1 MKKVLS
7 VALALCLLLG
17 VSAFAAS
24 GEASNGPMPNMA
36 GGSGSAAYKITDDG
50 LEIDEAL
57 LEIEKAA
64 GAVISAEEISGARF
78 YSEDNEAG
86 VVSFSGTGTLKL
98 GGEADNFAV
107 DYALGEGSGEF
118 NTVIDL
124 READDYVWGSDNS
137 GGAAIAVRGNGDVY
151 MENVYALNTGISRFT
166 VSLSKGTNIIKDC
179 YFESLGCLAEW
190 CDMPWFTAQLG
201 NSRNLIACGTL
212 SAYIYNSVAASEGYG
227 SWSTD
232 TGGNPFVFYLYNGDS
247 YNYYGGYGTYADTGL
262 VVNIY
267 GSRLDS
273 AEYGVFATNTG
284 VLNIGSSADALN
296 ASDEIFLENLK
307 GEELAE
313 DTPSEIVGARN
324 AVVYHVVDTMSRASA
339 DSGVKDS
346 SVSKAWKTVPEMN
359 VTNSVI
365 TTIGACG
372 TPVQKY
378 PVAQQAWMDHMTGS
392 AILFR
397 GACGVANLTNVT
409 LEASNGILIHSVL
422 DLDESSIQILDDV
435 ATEDIPG
442 GQVNSVDN
450 DWTGDIV
457 NEDYQ
462 RPLYL
467 DFANTTLTGAIRT
480 YDIDHWNA
488 LFADYADVHYVVD
501 ETTGRYVNADDPTDT
516 ASSYKA
522 VDPSVIYGWICAFDE
537 YDAVRGT
544 YLTMDA
550 ASVWNVT
557 ERSNLNGLTVAAGA
571 VVNGTVTV
579 DGEAVDISAGGSWTG
594 DIVVTP
600 AADAASGEASNDAPP
615 IPAGLAPGEEPP
627 GGFGGID

>member
-1 MKKVLS
+1 MRK
-7 VALALCLLLG
+7 
-17 VSAFAAS
+17 AFAILICVLMLITPVLAS

-36 GGSGSAAYKITDDG
+36 GGSGAAAYKITDDG
-50 LEIDEAL
+50 LEVDERL
-57 LEIEKAA
+57 LTVVKSDNAM
-64 GAVISAEEISGARF
+64 ISAEEISGAAF
-78 YSEDNEAG
+78 YSTDNDAG
-86 VVSFSGTGTLKL
+86 VISFAGTGALTI
-98 GGEADNFAV
+98 GGEEENYTVA
-107 DYALGEGSGEF
+107 YALGGPSGEASGEY

-124 READDYVWGSDNS
+124 REEEDYVWGTDST
-137 GGAAIAVRGNGDVY
+137 GGVAIAVRGTGDVV
-151 MENVYALNTGISRFT
+151 MENVYALNSGISRYT
-166 VSLSKGTNIIKDC
+166 VSLSRGTTIIRDC
-179 YFESLGCLAEW
+179 YFESLGCEAEW

-212 SAYIYNSVAASEGYG
+212 SAYIYNSVTASEGYG

-232 TGGNPFVFYLYNGDS
+232 TGGNPFVFYLYNSDS

-262 VVNIY
+262 EINVY

-273 AEYGVFATNTG
+273 AEYGVFVTNTG
-284 VLNIGSSADALN
+284 VLNIGSSADALG

-313 DTPSEIVGARN
+313 DTPSEIIGHRN
-324 AVVYHVVDTMSRASA
+324 AVVYHVVDTMTRANTET
-339 DSGVKDS
+339 GVKDS
-346 SVSKAWKTVPEMN
+346 SVSRAWKTVPEMN
-359 VTNSVI
+359 VTNSTI
-365 TTIGACG
+365 STIGACG

-397 GACGVANLTNVT
+397 GASGIANLTNVK

-435 ATEDIPG
+435 ATEEIPG

-450 DWTGDIV
+450 AWEGNIV

-467 DFANTTLTGAIRT
+467 NFKNTTLSGAIQT
-480 YDIDHWNA
+480 YDIHHWNA
-488 LFADYADVHYVVD
+488 IFADYADVTYVVD
-501 ETTGRYVNADDPTDT
+501 ATTNRYVNAADPTDT

-522 VDPSVIYGWICAFDE
+522 VDPGKIYGWLCAFDS

-544 YLTMDA
+544 YLTMDES
-550 ASVWNVT
+550 SVWNVT
-557 ERSNLNGLTVAAGA
+557 ADSTLNGLTVAPGA
-571 VVNGTVTV
+571 VITGSVTV
-579 DGEAVDISAGGSWTG
+579 DGVPVDITVGGSWIG
-594 DIVVTP
+594 NIIVT
-600 AADAASGEASNDAPP
+600 AN
-615 IPAGLAPGEEPP
+615 
-627 GGFGGID
+627 